1 VLDVTEDASR
11 IRKDNAPQN
20 FSLLRHLAVNLL
32 RQEKTEGKLSDEKVP
47 AGLDNN
53 YLQSRGQLKDK
64 ETVGELTRGL
74 R

>member
-1 VLDVTEDASR
+1 MPAELFLVAAFGRESSAREDG
-11 IRKDNAPQN
+11 
-20 FSLLRHLAVNLL
+20 
-32 RQEKTEGKLSDEKVP
+32 EGKLSDEKVP
-47 AGLDNN
+47 GGLDNN